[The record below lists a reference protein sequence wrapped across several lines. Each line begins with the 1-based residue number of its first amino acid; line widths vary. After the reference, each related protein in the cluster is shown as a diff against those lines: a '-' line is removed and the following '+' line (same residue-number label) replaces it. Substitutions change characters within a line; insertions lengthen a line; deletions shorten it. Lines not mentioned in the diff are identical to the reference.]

1 MYTEIN
7 NLVNNDKVL
16 NTFLNLKYRWEDE
29 SKYENFNEYGKTMFN
44 VVQETLNGKA
54 SFVKALKRP
63 FGLVFEFNGTKFK
76 LFLKSNSRY
85 SWLACAIIK

>member
-7 NLVNNDKVL
+7 NLVNNNKVL
-16 NTFLNLKYRWEDE
+16 NTFLSLKYRWEDE
-29 SKYENFNEYGKTMFN
+29 SKYENFNEYEKTMFN
-44 VVQETLNGKA
+44 VVQEILNDKA

-63 FGLVFEFNGTKFK
+63 FGLVFEFKGTKFK